1 MLDLARL
8 YENCVYSSI
17 AHAVYVLK
25 EPFFSAEQSWDG
37 MNYSYNSFS
46 GAYGTISFDLSA
58 GIAVGAF
65 RDDHSPLVERYP
77 DFKAIELFAQA
88 PEYVRRFAE
97 NEAIQYLFDERD
109 GVTQPMATAAFWC
122 VGGEVTYSGS
132 RKEFEKNGGE
142 YLFAISISH
151 DELRNYW
158 REQYELS
165 EEEISAVDYIYER
178 FKARKAIKLDEVPV
192 IKQKRDEDT
201 SKKSGLFNKR
211 QGEAPNGYEECMTS
225 LRELGIV
232 IE

>member
-1 MLDLARL
+1 MVDFFRL

-17 AHAVYVLK
+17 AHAIYVLR

-46 GAYGTISFDLSA
+46 GTYGTISFDLAA

-88 PEYVRRFAE
+88 PENVRRLAE

-122 VGGEVTYSGS
+122 VGGEVTFSDN
-132 RKEFEKNGGE
+132 REEFEKNGGE
-142 YLFAISISH
+142 YLFAISVCH
-151 DELRNYW
+151 NELRDYW
-158 REQYELS
+158 QEQYGLSGEELS
-165 EEEISAVDYIYER
+165 AVNLIFER
-178 FKARKAIKLDEVPV
+178 FTARKSVKLDEVPV
-192 IKQKRDEDT
+192 IMQKRDETT
-201 SKKSGLFNKR
+201 SKKRGLFKKR
-211 QGEAPNGYEECMTS
+211 QKETENGYEECLTS
-225 LRELGIV
+225 LGELGIV
-232 IE
+232 I